1 MRNNKRSAIEEMPR
15 EILGRVS
22 FQDINRSVHDELA
35 NMNLQ
40 STNPSET
47 VVHNPPCACWERA
60 FQLSDIMKLVQAVLD
75 DFRSGNSCSTD
86 QPSLTSKEH
95 SVIGE
100 LKAQLTCIQSL
111 YFLWT
116 LCNQIPSL
124 TPEENIISHAST
136 SLESLNVS
144 SNDLSV
150 KSISLPANPLDTPE
164 LSDRPLFKR
173 LRKSRNNSTIA
184 TELAKSDVPQRSSRR
199 QLATKALF
207 TQFIGPTSTPPPSP
221 AQTHPPR
228 LLIHLHDAEERG
240 QTRLPWSVEES
251 VALWYGVHYYPGT
264 ASWSS
269 IWRQSFRRSGRTQVN
284 LKDRWRVIQRNVVVR
299 NAICQ
304 AFVSWKL
311 ELLNRPERSASDTNL
326 PIPVIVRSMVK

>member
-1 MRNNKRSAIEEMPR
+1 MRNNKHPAIGEMPR
-15 EILGRVS
+15 EILDRVS

-40 STNPSET
+40 PTNPSET
-47 VVHNPPCACWERA
+47 VVHSPPCACWERA
-60 FQLSDIMKLVQAVLD
+60 FQLSDIMKLVQTVLD

-124 TPEENIISHAST
+124 TPEENIILHAST
-136 SLESLNVS
+136 SQESLNVS
-144 SNDLSV
+144 SNDFSV
-150 KSISLPANPLDTPE
+150 KSINLPANPSDPPE

-173 LRKSRNNSTIA
+173 LRK
-184 TELAKSDVPQRSSRR
+184 
-199 QLATKALF
+199 
-207 TQFIGPTSTPPPSP
+207 
-221 AQTHPPR
+221 THPPR
-228 LLIHLHDAEERG
+228 VLIHLHDAEERG

-251 VALWYGVHYYPGT
+251 IALWYGVHYYPGT

-299 NAICQ
+299 NAVCH
-304 AFVSWKL
+304 AFLSWKL